1 MKQDIFEVLIYL
13 FENYL
18 DEDTDTPPDSD
29 AIRTD
34 LIDAGFENTEVNK
47 AFDWLDSLT
56 RNNYIKPSIAPAFR
70 IFCDREIAKLNLECR
85 NFLIFLELSGILQT
99 HNREIVIDRIM
110 ALEDNDISLEKLKWI
125 VLMVLFSQPGD
136 DNAYSRME
144 DLIYDAPP
152 AYLH

>member
-1 MKQDIFEVLIYL
+1 MKQNIFEVLIYL

-18 DEDTDTPPDSD
+18 DEDADVPPDSD
-29 AIRTD
+29 TIRTD
-34 LIDAGFENTEVNK
+34 LTDAGFDDFEVDK

-56 RNNYIKPSIAPAFR
+56 LQHPIKPSIAPAFR
-70 IFCDREIAKLNLECR
+70 IFSNREIAKLDVECR
-85 NFLIFLELSGILQT
+85 NFLIFLELSGILLP

-110 ALEDNDISLEKLKWI
+110 ALEDDDISLDKLKWI

-136 DNAYSRME
+136 DGAYSRME
-144 DLIYDAPP
+144 DIVYEAPP

>member
-1 MKQDIFEVLIYL
+1 MKQNIFEVLMYL

-18 DEDTDTPPDSD
+18 DEDADIPPDND

-34 LIDAGFENTEVNK
+34 LLDAGFDAFEVNK

-56 RNNYIKPSIAPAFR
+56 LQNNIKPSVAPAFR
-70 IFCDREIAKLNLECR
+70 IFCSREIAKLDIECR
-85 NFLIFLELSGILQT
+85 DFLIFLEQSGILQP

-110 ALEDNDISLEKLKWI
+110 ALEGDEISLDNLKWI

-136 DNAYSRME
+136 DGAYSRME
-144 DLIYDAPP
+144 DIVYEAPP